1 MAHIES
7 INASSLVCDSDL
19 ISAEIWGLGTIN
31 AVLPF
36 TQLYDIT
43 TS

>member
-1 MAHIES
+1 MAQSES
-7 INASSLVCDSDL
+7 INASSLIYDSGL
-19 ISAEIWGLGTIN
+19 MSAEIWGLGAAN
-31 AVLPF
+31 AVLPL

>member
-1 MAHIES
+1 MAQTES
-7 INASSLVCDSDL
+7 INASSLICDSGL
-19 ISAEIWGLGTIN
+19 MNAEIWGLGTIN

-36 TQLYDIT
+36 TQLCDIT